1 MARLTQKQ
9 TLLAIVAVTVTLC
22 GAAAGGVYWASD
34 LIEIE
39 RLAIESKEK
48 AVSAARKKINK
59 IPGVEN
65 KVIVLRENVANY
77 VKILPQE
84 AELTKFARD
93 SQKFAV
99 LSGISIDRFVPVRGG
114 AKGGAF
120 RRVTYQ
126 YYFQATVWQFM
137 KFMNFFESHKRFARV
152 RDFKL
157 TSGASKSGEDA
168 IHDFRIT
175 VETYVYNPSTTGTE
189 THIANYPAKVEA
201 LRHEIAA
208 AGSLDVQ
215 DPYEFRGREGR
226 RDIFIDPRQSDP
238 GDTGTPL
245 IDQRQML
252 EECGKLI
259 TDLQAKWEHSLSDE
273 VSMVERIELQ
283 RAVSTGLKSFE
294 TRTGQITENQLI
306 SSPSLTALWY
316 KEVQTPYKNLL
327 ANVQSDEVG
336 SGGCLPRAGFVALVG
351 SMQAK
356 LKAGDLESVV
366 AQYSQVE
373 SRLGVAKSSKL
384 YNLRL
389 RIEGLATQAKIAL
402 EFSAIPLAISG
413 VIVQQKRKSGVILN
427 NVVYEEGEYINE
439 NLFVKRVRDDEVQF
453 VYKGFTLVKTW

>member
-1 MARLTQKQ
+1 
-9 TLLAIVAVTVTLC
+9 
-22 GAAAGGVYWASD
+22 
-34 LIEIE
+34 
-39 RLAIESKEK
+39 
-48 AVSAARKKINK
+48 
-59 IPGVEN
+59 
-65 KVIVLRENVANY
+65 
-77 VKILPQE
+77 
-84 AELTKFARD
+84 
-93 SQKFAV
+93 
-99 LSGISIDRFVPVRGG
+99 
-114 AKGGAF
+114 
-120 RRVTYQ
+120 
-126 YYFQATVWQFM
+126 
-137 KFMNFFESHKRFARV
+137 
-152 RDFKL
+152 
-157 TSGASKSGEDA
+157 
-168 IHDFRIT
+168 
-175 VETYVYNPSTTGTE
+175 
-189 THIANYPAKVEA
+189 
-201 LRHEIAA
+201 
-208 AGSLDVQ
+208 
-215 DPYEFRGREGR
+215 
-226 RDIFIDPRQSDP
+226 
-238 GDTGTPL
+238 
-245 IDQRQML
+245 
-252 EECGKLI
+252 
-259 TDLQAKWEHSLSDE
+259 
-273 VSMVERIELQ
+273 VERIELQ